1 MSVFGSMS
9 SDTVLVC
16 SILAHDARYS
26 RCLWV
31 SALINDMLGQSTCE
45 YAVETDFASTE
56 VQEELILYSIR
67 DKEIRAFPR
76 NRVTWTYYLL
86 GKETMIRYERRVQ
99 KKRK

>member
-31 SALINDMLGQSTCE
+31 SALINDMLGQSTRE

-67 DKEIRAFPR
+67 DKEIRALPR
-76 NRVTWTYYLL
+76 NRVTWTYIYW
-86 GKETMIRYERRVQ
+86 V
-99 KKRK
+99 RKQ